1 MHRYTGPAVKSAQ
14 LRAGRLSFGMVK
26 SLALASGRLWFKYQH
41 EQADADI
48 PVRPP
53 GLRFICIC
61 YPGKVIKAVRV
72 NRWEFVTCPVEN
84 PGFIRG
90 ECLGAGTRSLCAFV
104 RGQTVRFAAVSEF
117 PACRETSLMFFW
129 FFRFAK
135 GCLSEVCSAGRPFLR
150 FTSFAKQVIFKVW
163 RNIRTRQSNLHKK
176 GKMPPASAVSAL
188 SVP

>member
-41 EQADADI
+41 EQADAGI
-48 PVRPP
+48 PVRLPD
-53 GLRFICIC
+53 LRFLCIC

-84 PGFIRG
+84 PGFIRV

-150 FTSFAKQVIFKVW
+150 FTSYFVCEAGHI
-163 RNIRTRQSNLHKK
+163 
-176 GKMPPASAVSAL
+176 
-188 SVP
+188 

>member
-1 MHRYTGPAVKSAQ
+1 MVQVSARAGRCRHTGPAA
-14 LRAGRLSFGMVK
+14 
-26 SLALASGRLWFKYQH
+26 
-41 EQADADI
+41 
-48 PVRPP
+48 
-53 GLRFICIC
+53 GLRFLCIC
-61 YPGKVIKAVRV
+61 YPEKVIKAVRV
-72 NRWEFVTCPVEN
+72 NWWEFVACPVEN
-84 PGFIRG
+84 PGFIRV

-117 PACRETSLMFFW
+117 LACRETSLMFFW

-188 SVP
+188 SAP